1 MERLVFCMLVFGVLV
16 KAHNCPGRCICQNIS
31 PTLTLLCAKTGLL
44 FVPPTIDRKTVELR
58 LTDNFITVIR
68 RKDFFNMTS
77 LVHLT
82 LSRNTI
88 SQIMPH
94 AFMGLR
100 SLRALHMD
108 GNRLSTIKNDHFKG
122 LINLRHLILGNN
134 QIHHVAPASFDEFLG
149 TIEDLDLSYNNLQ
162 TLPWEAIARM
172 TNINTL
178 TLDHNLIDHIEA
190 GTFTLLSKLVRL
202 DMTSN
207 RLRKLPPDSLF
218 QNAQVLTDAK
228 GSNPSSLAVSFGGN
242 PLHCNCELLWLRRL
256 TREDDL
262 ETCASPEHL
271 MDKYFWSIQEEEF
284 ICEAPLIT
292 KHYASKPFVTE
303 GQGVTLKCKAVGD
316 PDPTIHWRSPD
327 GKLVHNNS
335 RTILYD
341 NGTLDILITTL
352 KDSGHFNC
360 VASNAAGIATA
371 SVEVKMVPLPLFVN
385 NTSHMKEPDPGLS
398 DITTSSKS
406 SNDTKNQDKRVVA
419 AELTSSSAVIRWPS
433 ERHIPGIRMYQI
445 QYNSSS
451 DDTLVYRC
459 PDATAA
465 ARCSPRCCG
474 SRPQPLLLLSCG
486 WRRLYGSTRH
496 GDEFQPLLLVWDRP
510 ICSCISAD
518 PRHLSIKQA
527 HSSLPRRCRLLG
539 LAQRLSHVSACAVFK
554 IRSSGW
560 KLGWMIPPTNKTF
573 LVNDLAAGREY
584 DLCVLAVY
592 DDGITSLTATR
603 VVGCVQFSTTSETS
617 QCRFIHSQFLGGTM
631 IIIIGGIIVASV
643 LVFIIILMIRYKVY
657 SNQDDHCKAKVSNV
671 CSQTNGSQNAIQ
683 RSASKQAEDGHELC
697 AKEAKECK
705 MLVLKVDCETREGPQ
720 PTTATLEVELPPLPP
735 DQKKRRTS
743 LDVQHSTAAV
753 LSSEEA
759 HTDSSQMGST
769 MSLCLIGPN
778 AGSKEAPRI
787 RDRKSAL
794 ANMGLLPGDIARTR
808 HRFSFDGDYSLFQSH
823 SYPRRARTRRHMSST
838 QLNVDSSPLANR
850 RVTFSSTEWML
861 ESTV

>member
-1 MERLVFCMLVFGVLV
+1 MERLVLCVLVFGVLV
-16 KAHNCPGRCICQNIS
+16 KGHNCPGRCICQNIS

-58 LTDNFITVIR
+58 LTDNFITIIR

-88 SQIMPH
+88 SQITPH
-94 AFMGLR
+94 AFLGLR

-108 GNRLSTIKNDHFKG
+108 GNRLSTIKSDHFKG

-134 QIHHVAPASFDEFLG
+134 QIHHVAPSSFDEFVA
-149 TIEDLDLSYNNLQ
+149 TIEDLDLSYNNLR

-190 GTFTLLSKLVRL
+190 GTFTLLTKLVRL

-207 RLRKLPPDSLF
+207 RLQKLPPDSLF
-218 QNAQVLTDAK
+218 QHAQVLSDAK

-284 ICEAPLIT
+284 ICEPPLIT
-292 KHYASKPFVTE
+292 KHHATKPYVME
-303 GQGVTLKCKAVGD
+303 GQGVTLKCKAMGD
-316 PDPTIHWRSPD
+316 PDPAIHWRFPD
-327 GKLVHNNS
+327 GKLVHNSS
-335 RTILYD
+335 RTVLYD
-341 NGTLDILITTL
+341 NGTLDILITML
-352 KDSGHFNC
+352 KDSGAFNC

-371 SVEVKMVPLPLFVN
+371 AVEVNMIPLPLFVN
-385 NTSHMKEPDPGLS
+385 NTGHIKEADPGSS

-406 SNDTKNQDKRVVA
+406 GSNDTKNQDKRVVA

-445 QYNSSS
+445 QYNSTS
-451 DDTLVYRC
+451 DDTLVYR
-459 PDATAA
+459 
-465 ARCSPRCCG
+465 
-474 SRPQPLLLLSCG
+474 
-486 WRRLYGSTRH
+486 
-496 GDEFQPLLLVWDRP
+496 
-510 ICSCISAD
+510 
-518 PRHLSIKQA
+518 
-527 HSSLPRRCRLLG
+527 
-539 LAQRLSHVSACAVFK
+539 
-554 IRSSGW
+554 
-560 KLGWMIPPTNKTF
+560 MIPSTSKTF

-603 VVGCVQFSTTSETS
+603 VVGCVQFNTASESS

-643 LVFIIILMIRYKVY
+643 LVFIIILMIRYKAY
-657 SNQDDHCKAKVSNV
+657 STPDDGGKAKVSNMH
-671 CSQTNGSQNAIQ
+671 SQTNGSQAALR
-683 RSASKQAEDGHELC
+683 RSASKQPAEDGHCEGSS
-697 AKEAKECK
+697 AKEAKQCK
-705 MLVLKVDCETREGPQ
+705 ALVLKVDCEAREGPP
-720 PTTATLEVELPPLPP
+720 PTTAILEVELPPLPP
-735 DQKKRRTS
+735 PAADKAARRAS
-743 LDVQHSTAAV
+743 LDASRSCP
-753 LSSEEA
+753 LSEDTQ
-759 HTDSSQMGST
+759 TDSSLTGST

-778 AGSKEAPRI
+778 AGTKEAPRLK
-787 RDRKSAL
+787 DKKGAL
-794 ANMGLLPGDIARTR
+794 ANIGLLPNELARTR

-823 SYPRRARTRRHMSST
+823 SYPRRARTRRHKSSN

>member
-303 GQGVTLKCKAVGD
+303 GQGVMLKCKAVGD
-316 PDPTIHWRSPD
+316 PDPTIHWRFPD

-451 DDTLVYRC
+451 DDTLVYR
-459 PDATAA
+459 
-465 ARCSPRCCG
+465 
-474 SRPQPLLLLSCG
+474 
-486 WRRLYGSTRH
+486 
-496 GDEFQPLLLVWDRP
+496 
-510 ICSCISAD
+510 
-518 PRHLSIKQA
+518 
-527 HSSLPRRCRLLG
+527 
-539 LAQRLSHVSACAVFK
+539 
-554 IRSSGW
+554 
-560 KLGWMIPPTNKTF
+560 MIPPTNKTF

-671 CSQTNGSQNAIQ
+671 CSQTNGSQSAIQ
-683 RSASKQAEDGHELC
+683 RSASKQAEDSHELC

-720 PTTATLEVELPPLPP
+720 ATTATLEVELPPLPA

-787 RDRKSAL
+787 RDRKGAL

>member
-1 MERLVFCMLVFGVLV
+1 MERLAFCVLVFGMLI
-16 KAHNCPGRCICQNIS
+16 KGQNCPGRCICQNIS

-88 SQIMPH
+88 SQITPH
-94 AFMGLR
+94 AFVGLR

-108 GNRLSTIKNDHFKG
+108 GNRLTTIKSDHFKG
-122 LINLRHLILGNN
+122 LVNLRHLILGNN
-134 QIHHVAPASFDEFLG
+134 QIHYVDPTSFDEFVS
-149 TIEDLDLSYNNLQ
+149 TIEDLDLSYNNLK

-190 GTFTLLSKLVRL
+190 GTFTLLAKLVRL

-207 RLRKLPPDSLF
+207 RLQKLPPDSLF
-218 QNAQVLTDAK
+218 QHAQVLSDAK

-284 ICEAPLIT
+284 ICEPPLIT
-292 KHYASKPFVTE
+292 KHQATKSYVME
-303 GQGVTLKCKAVGD
+303 GQGVTLKCKALGD
-316 PDPTIHWRSPD
+316 PDPTIHWRFPD
-327 GKLVHNNS
+327 GKLVHNSS

-352 KDSGHFNC
+352 KDSGAFNC

-371 SVEVKMVPLPLFVN
+371 SVEVNMVPLPLFVN
-385 NTSHMKEPDPGLS
+385 NTGHIKAADPGLS

-406 SNDTKNQDKRVVA
+406 GNNETKNQDKRVVA
-419 AELTSSSAVIRWPS
+419 VDLTSSSAVIRWPS

-451 DDTLVYRC
+451 DDTLVYR
-459 PDATAA
+459 
-465 ARCSPRCCG
+465 
-474 SRPQPLLLLSCG
+474 
-486 WRRLYGSTRH
+486 
-496 GDEFQPLLLVWDRP
+496 
-510 ICSCISAD
+510 
-518 PRHLSIKQA
+518 
-527 HSSLPRRCRLLG
+527 
-539 LAQRLSHVSACAVFK
+539 
-554 IRSSGW
+554 
-560 KLGWMIPPTNKTF
+560 MIPSTSKTF

-603 VVGCVQFSTTSETS
+603 VVGCVQFNTATESS

-643 LVFIIILMIRYKVY
+643 LVFIIILMIRYKAY
-657 SNQDDHCKAKVSNV
+657 SNPDDCKSKVSNMH
-671 CSQTNGSQNAIQ
+671 SQTNGSQATMQ
-683 RSASKQAEDGHELC
+683 HSTSKQHAEDGPQEGHTN
-697 AKEAKECK
+697 KEEECK
-705 MLVLKVDCETREGPQ
+705 ALVLKVNPENQKTLPD
-720 PTTATLEVELPPLPP
+720 TTTILEVELPLPAP
-735 DQKKRRTS
+735 HGSDKMTRRMS
-743 LDVQHSTAAV
+743 LDAQRSGP
-753 LSSEEA
+753 SEDTQ
-759 HTDSSQMGST
+759 TDNSLTGST
-769 MSLCLIGPN
+769 MSLCLIGTN
-778 AGSKEAPRI
+778 TGSKEAPRLK
-787 RDRKSAL
+787 DKKGAL
-794 ANMGLLPGDIARTR
+794 ANIGLLPGELARTR

-823 SYPRRARTRRHMSST
+823 SYPRRARTRRHMSSN
-838 QLNVDSSPLANR
+838 QINVDSSPLANR

>member
-1 MERLVFCMLVFGVLV
+1 MERLVLCVLLCAVLV
-16 KAHNCPGRCICQNIS
+16 KGYSCPGRCICQHLS

-88 SQIMPH
+88 SQITPH
-94 AFMGLR
+94 AFVGLR

-108 GNRLSTIKNDHFKG
+108 GNRLSVIKTDHFKG

-134 QIHHVAPASFDEFLG
+134 QIHHVASTSFDEFVS
-149 TIEDLDLSYNNLQ
+149 TIEDLDLSNNNLR

-178 TLDHNLIDHIEA
+178 TLDHNLIDHIGA
-190 GTFTLLSKLVRL
+190 GTFTLLTKLVRL

-207 RLRKLPPDSLF
+207 RLQKLPPDSLF
-218 QNAQVLTDAK
+218 QHAQVLSDAK

-284 ICEAPLIT
+284 ICEPPLIT
-292 KHYASKPFVTE
+292 KHLATKPYVME
-303 GQGVTLKCKAVGD
+303 GQGVTLKCKAMGD
-316 PDPTIHWRSPD
+316 PDPAIHWRSPD

-352 KDSGHFNC
+352 KDSGAFNC

-371 SVEVKMVPLPLFVN
+371 AVEINMIPLPLFVN
-385 NTSHMKEPDPGLS
+385 NTGHMREDPGLS

-406 SNDTKNQDKRVVA
+406 GNDTKGHDKQDKRVMV

-445 QYNSSS
+445 QYNSTA
-451 DDTLVYRC
+451 DDTLVYR
-459 PDATAA
+459 
-465 ARCSPRCCG
+465 
-474 SRPQPLLLLSCG
+474 
-486 WRRLYGSTRH
+486 
-496 GDEFQPLLLVWDRP
+496 
-510 ICSCISAD
+510 
-518 PRHLSIKQA
+518 
-527 HSSLPRRCRLLG
+527 
-539 LAQRLSHVSACAVFK
+539 
-554 IRSSGW
+554 
-560 KLGWMIPPTNKTF
+560 MIPSTSKTF
-573 LVNDLAAGREY
+573 LINDLAAGREY

-603 VVGCVQFSTTSETS
+603 VVGCVQFHTASEVS
-617 QCRFIHSQFLGGTM
+617 QCRFMHSQFLGGTM

-643 LVFIIILMIRYKVY
+643 LVFIIILMIRYKAY
-657 SNQDDHCKAKVSNV
+657 SSPEDGKTKVSSSMH
-671 CSQTNGSQNAIQ
+671 SQTNGSQHRLQ
-683 RSASKQAEDGHELC
+683 RSTSKQPSEEGHRD
-697 AKEAKECK
+697 AQAPKEC
-705 MLVLKVDCETREGPQ
+705 MALVLRVDGDKKQ
-720 PTTATLEVELPPLPP
+720 DLGATTAILEVELPPLSL
-735 DQKKRRTS
+735 DKMKRRTS
-743 LDVQHSTAAV
+743 LDAQRSGPP
-753 LSSEEA
+753 SEDTQ
-759 HTDSSQMGST
+759 TDSSLTGST

-778 AGSKEAPRI
+778 AGTKEAPRLK
-787 RDRKSAL
+787 DKKSAL
-794 ANMGLLPGDIARTR
+794 ANMGMLPNELARTR
-808 HRFSFDGDYSLFQSH
+808 HRFSFDGGDYSIFQSH
-823 SYPRRARTRRHMSST
+823 SYPRRTRTRWHKST
-838 QLNVDSSPLANR
+838 NQLNVESSPLASR

>member
-1 MERLVFCMLVFGVLV
+1 MDRLVLCVLLCAALA
-16 KAHNCPGRCICQNIS
+16 KGYSCPGRCICQHLS

-44 FVPPTIDRKTVELR
+44 FVPPSIDRRTVELR
-58 LTDNFITVIR
+58 LTDNFITIIR

-88 SQIMPH
+88 SQIIPL
-94 AFMGLR
+94 AFLGLR

-108 GNRLSTIKNDHFKG
+108 GNRLSAIKTDHLKG

-134 QIHHVAPASFDEFLG
+134 QIHQVADTAFDEFVV
-149 TIEDLDLSYNNLQ
+149 TIEDLDLSNNNLR

-178 TLDHNLIDHIEA
+178 TLDHNLIDHIGT
-190 GTFTLLSKLVRL
+190 GTFTLLTKLVRL

-207 RLRKLPPDSLF
+207 RLQKLPPDSLF
-218 QNAQVLTDAK
+218 QHAQVLSDTT
-228 GSNPSSLAVSFGGN
+228 GSSSSTLAVSFGGN

-262 ETCASPEHL
+262 ETCASPDHL

-284 ICEAPLIT
+284 ICEPPLIT
-292 KHYASKPFVTE
+292 KHLTTKPYVME

-316 PDPTIHWRSPD
+316 PDPEIHWRSPD

-352 KDSGHFNC
+352 KDSGAFNC

-371 SVEVKMVPLPLFVN
+371 AVEINMIPLPLFVN
-385 NTSHMKEPDPGLS
+385 NTGHMREDPGLS

-406 SNDTKNQDKRVVA
+406 GNDTKGYDKQDRRVMVS
-419 AELTSSSAVIRWPS
+419 ELTSSSAVIRWPS

-445 QYNSSS
+445 QYNSTA
-451 DDTLVYRC
+451 DDTLVYR
-459 PDATAA
+459 
-465 ARCSPRCCG
+465 
-474 SRPQPLLLLSCG
+474 
-486 WRRLYGSTRH
+486 
-496 GDEFQPLLLVWDRP
+496 
-510 ICSCISAD
+510 
-518 PRHLSIKQA
+518 
-527 HSSLPRRCRLLG
+527 
-539 LAQRLSHVSACAVFK
+539 
-554 IRSSGW
+554 
-560 KLGWMIPPTNKTF
+560 MIPSTNKNF
-573 LVNDLAAGREY
+573 LINDLAAGREY

-603 VVGCVQFSTTSETS
+603 VVGCVLFHTANEVS
-617 QCRFIHSQFLGGTM
+617 QCRFMHSQFLGGTM

-643 LVFIIILMIRYKVY
+643 LVFIIILMIRYKAY
-657 SNQDDHCKAKVSNV
+657 SGPEDDKSKVSSSMH
-671 CSQTNGSQNAIQ
+671 SQTNGSQQRLQ
-683 RSASKQAEDGHELC
+683 RSASKQPSDEGQHDAHAPKQCMALVMRADNEK
-697 AKEAKECK
+697 KENPAA
-705 MLVLKVDCETREGPQ
+705 
-720 PTTATLEVELPPLPP
+720 TTAILEVELPPMTA
-735 DQKKRRTS
+735 DKMKRRTS
-743 LDVQHSTAAV
+743 LDAQCSGPP
-753 LSSEEA
+753 SEDTQ
-759 HTDSSQMGST
+759 TDSSLTGST

-778 AGSKEAPRI
+778 AGTKEAPRLK
-787 RDRKSAL
+787 DKKGAL
-794 ANMGLLPGDIARTR
+794 ANMGLLPNELARTR
-808 HRFSFDGDYSLFQSH
+808 HRFSFDGGDYSIFQSH
-823 SYPRRARTRRHMSST
+823 SYPRRARTRWHKST
-838 QLNVDSSPLANR
+838 NQLNTESSPLANR

>member
-1 MERLVFCMLVFGVLV
+1 MERLVLCVLVFGVLV

-94 AFMGLR
+94 AFVGLK

-108 GNRLSTIKNDHFKG
+108 GNRLSAIKNDHFKG

-134 QIHHVAPASFDEFLG
+134 QIHQVASASFDEFVA
-149 TIEDLDLSYNNLQ
+149 TIEDLDLSYNNLR

-207 RLRKLPPDSLF
+207 RLQKLPPDSLF
-218 QNAQVLTDAK
+218 QHAQVLTDAK

-284 ICEAPLIT
+284 ICEPPLIT
-292 KHYASKPFVTE
+292 KHQASKPYVME
-303 GQGVTLKCKAVGD
+303 GQGVTLKCKAMGD
-316 PDPTIHWRSPD
+316 PDPAIHWRFPD

-352 KDSGHFNC
+352 KDSGSFSC

-371 SVEVKMVPLPLFVN
+371 TVEINMIPLPLFVN
-385 NTSHMKEPDPGLS
+385 NTGHMKEPDPGLS

-406 SNDTKNQDKRVVA
+406 GSNDTKNQDKKVVA

-445 QYNSSS
+445 QYNSTS
-451 DDTLVYRC
+451 DDTLVYR
-459 PDATAA
+459 
-465 ARCSPRCCG
+465 
-474 SRPQPLLLLSCG
+474 
-486 WRRLYGSTRH
+486 
-496 GDEFQPLLLVWDRP
+496 
-510 ICSCISAD
+510 
-518 PRHLSIKQA
+518 
-527 HSSLPRRCRLLG
+527 
-539 LAQRLSHVSACAVFK
+539 
-554 IRSSGW
+554 
-560 KLGWMIPPTNKTF
+560 MIPSSSKTF

-603 VVGCVQFSTTSETS
+603 VVGCVQFNTASENS

-657 SNQDDHCKAKVSNV
+657 NNQDEHCKAKVSHG
-671 CSQTNGSQNAIQ
+671 CSQTNGSQSAMQ
-683 RSASKQAEDGHELC
+683 RSASKQTEDAHELHDLS
-697 AKEAKECK
+697 KEAKECK
-705 MLVLKVDCETREGPQ
+705 MLVLKVDCEKRESP
-720 PTTATLEVELPPLPP
+720 PATTAILEVELPPIPAEKK
-735 DQKKRRTS
+735 KKRRTS
-743 LDVQHSTAAV
+743 LDVQPTTAATAA
-753 LSSEEA
+753 LFSSEDA
-759 HTDSSQMGST
+759 QTDSSLTGST

-778 AGSKEAPRI
+778 AGSKEAPRL
-787 RDRKSAL
+787 RDKKSAL
-794 ANMGLLPGDIARTR
+794 ANIGLLPSDIARTR

>member
-1 MERLVFCMLVFGVLV
+1 MERLVLCVLVFGVLV
-16 KAHNCPGRCICQNIS
+16 KGHNCPGRCICQNIS

-88 SQIMPH
+88 SQITPH
-94 AFMGLR
+94 AFVGLR

-108 GNRLSTIKNDHFKG
+108 GNRLSAIKTDHFKG

-134 QIHHVAPASFDEFLG
+134 QIHYVATTAFDEFVS
-149 TIEDLDLSYNNLQ
+149 TIEDLDLSYNNLR

-172 TNINTL
+172 TTINTL
-178 TLDHNLIDHIEA
+178 TLDHNLINHIEP
-190 GTFTLLSKLVRL
+190 GTFNLLTKLVRL

-207 RLRKLPPDSLF
+207 RLQKLPPDSLF
-218 QNAQVLTDAK
+218 QHAQVLSDAK

-262 ETCASPEHL
+262 ETCASPDHL

-284 ICEAPLIT
+284 ICDPPLIT
-292 KHYASKPFVTE
+292 KHQATKPYVME
-303 GQGVTLKCKAVGD
+303 GQGVTLKCKAMGD
-316 PDPTIHWRSPD
+316 PDPIIHWRFPD

-341 NGTLDILITTL
+341 NGTLDILITML
-352 KDSGHFNC
+352 KDSGSFTC
-360 VASNAAGIATA
+360 VASNAAGIANT
-371 SVEVKMVPLPLFVN
+371 SVEVNMIPLPLFVN
-385 NTSHMKEPDPGLS
+385 NTGHMKEADPGLS

-406 SNDTKNQDKRVVA
+406 NSNDTKNQDKRVVA
-419 AELTSSSAVIRWPS
+419 ADLTSSSAVIRWPS

-445 QYNSSS
+445 QYNSTS
-451 DDTLVYRC
+451 DDTLVYR
-459 PDATAA
+459 
-465 ARCSPRCCG
+465 
-474 SRPQPLLLLSCG
+474 
-486 WRRLYGSTRH
+486 
-496 GDEFQPLLLVWDRP
+496 
-510 ICSCISAD
+510 
-518 PRHLSIKQA
+518 
-527 HSSLPRRCRLLG
+527 
-539 LAQRLSHVSACAVFK
+539 
-554 IRSSGW
+554 
-560 KLGWMIPPTNKTF
+560 MIPSTSKTF

-603 VVGCVQFSTTSETS
+603 VVGCVQFNTASESS

-643 LVFIIILMIRYKVY
+643 LVFIIILMIRYKAY
-657 SNQDDHCKAKVSNV
+657 SAPDDGKAMVSNV
-671 CSQTNGSQNAIQ
+671 HSQTNGNQAAALRHS
-683 RSASKQAEDGHELC
+683 SSKQQAEDSHREVHAL
-697 AKEAKECK
+697 KEAKQCK
-705 MLVLKVDCETREGPQ
+705 ALVLKVDCETREGP
-720 PTTATLEVELPPLPP
+720 PMTTAILEVELPPLPLCAS
-735 DQKKRRTS
+735 DRNARRTS
-743 LDVQHSTAAV
+743 LDAQRSGG
-753 LSSEEA
+753 LFSEDTQ
-759 HTDSSQMGST
+759 TDSSLTGST

-778 AGSKEAPRI
+778 AGTKEAPRLK
-787 RDRKSAL
+787 DKKGPL
-794 ANMGLLPGDIARTR
+794 MNMGLLPNELARTR

-823 SYPRRARTRRHMSST
+823 SYPRRARTRRHKSSN